1 MKGNKKIMQ
10 KIGKIIAII
19 YTLLFLLLIASS
31 LYDAI
36 KRDRFEGAI
45 ITIVIFSVPYF
56 FYLWVK
62 SFKASLRNY
71 LERFARYDS
80 KRLEVMSLSELQ
92 KRRKLYRLNKDV
104 DHRETTRE
112 QLNIKIKEEVD
123 FQKSQPTAIGQ
134 FMDGFKSTAGSSYS
148 SKTGTKPNFS
158 GDAYSA
164 AEKIKQLE
172 FEIQMY
178 QEKYDE
184 GMRSPNAVDHKYA
197 NEIHL
202 PMIEERKRD
211 LKHWREQLK
220 FNQHIDS
227 FHNKN

>member
-19 YTLLFLLLIASS
+19 YTFLFLLLIASS

-80 KRLEVMSLSELQ
+80 KPLEVMSLSELQ

-134 FMDGFKSTAGSSYS
+134 FMDGFNEAQKGS
-148 SKTGTKPNFS
+148 KGFFGTHGKRIVCKNCGVRMMKHF
-158 GDAYSA
+158 GMWTDSA
-164 AEKIKQLE
+164 ICQQKGIKCVPYE
-172 FEIQMY
+172 V
-178 QEKYDE
+178 
-184 GMRSPNAVDHKYA
+184 P
-197 NEIHL
+197 
-202 PMIEERKRD
+202 D
-211 LKHWREQLK
+211 L
-220 FNQHIDS
+220 
-227 FHNKN
+227 

>member
-1 MKGNKKIMQ
+1 MQ

-19 YTLLFLLLIASS
+19 YTLLFLLLTASS

-45 ITIVIFSVPYF
+45 LTIVIFSAPYF

-112 QLNIKIKEEVD
+112 QLNIKIKEEID

-134 FMDGFKSTAGSSYS
+134 FIDGFKSTAGASNG
-148 SKTGTKPNFS
+148 SKTGIKPNFS
-158 GDAYSA
+158 GLTLSA
-164 AEKIKQLE
+164 EEKVKQLE

-202 PMIEERKRD
+202 PMINERKKE
-211 LKHWREQLK
+211 LKHWVDTLK
-220 FNQHIDS
+220 RHQESDALQNQR
-227 FHNKN
+227 